1 MAPNKRMQDVVGV
14 GLKKTNTFTLPATPR
29 YPPRLRPGRKAYF
42 IRFPTVHPLHRK
54 NRRTF
59 WLKNQ
64 HETPAFSRSPN
75 SFSIARSRRSEEYS
89 SVSAYEYEL
98 GVKSP
103 LTGRVGKGGFR
114 EVGLDGIVH
123 DRYPPAQPS
132 KTTAHV
138 VYPPRLRAV
147 CSWCV
152 PVGLRHCLHFAVCQ
166 SLPGCEQPALAC
178 APVAVASHDQ
188 QLRRNSP
195 FSSSGD
201 LMTQSRL
208 LMLV

>member
-14 GLKKTNTFTLPATPR
+14 GLKKNNTFTLPATPR

-75 SFSIARSRRSEEYS
+75 SFSIARSRRSEKYS

-123 DRYPPAQPS
+123 DRYPPPQPS

-138 VYPPRLRAV
+138 VYPPDCARFAPGASQLGYAIIFTLRSV
-147 CSWCV
+147 N
-152 PVGLRHCLHFAVCQ
+152 PCL
-166 SLPGCEQPALAC
+166 
-178 APVAVASHDQ
+178 VASSLRSRAP
-188 QLRRNSP
+188 QLLWLATIN
-195 FSSSGD
+195 SSGGIVHFRPRG
-201 LMTQSRL
+201 T
-208 LMLV
+208 